1 MFCIKYI
8 ELLSKKATGIM
19 ITHYACLKTYEKLS

>member
-8 ELLSKKATGIM
+8 ELLSKKLAGTM
-19 ITHYACLKTYEKLS
+19 ITHYACLKMYEKLS